1 MAGPLHWDNAFHN
14 GLKFFGSIIK
24 NQSIFNI
31 IRWVAGSMGQM
42 THRPSVWCSECYFF
56 HNFLQNSL
64 QKQFQF
70 ISAYYIEDCRIFR
83 ELWVLP
89 SFLPTSPPDFQTFQW
104 SGTIYRLN
112 YEDEWVRENK
122 SLSPS
127 LLFVF
132 CRCWEEHFY
141 VFCLEPHYFLHTGIH
156 ECF

>member
-1 MAGPLHWDNAFHN
+1 MLGRWDD
-14 GLKFFGSIIK
+14 
-24 NQSIFNI
+24 
-31 IRWVAGSMGQM
+31 
-42 THRPSVWCSECYFF
+42 
-56 HNFLQNSL
+56 
-64 QKQFQF
+64 
-70 ISAYYIEDCRIFR
+70 YIEDCRIFR

-141 VFCLEPHYFLHTGIH
+141 VFLPGTTLFLTYRHTWVPFKQSKNCPIESFLFLQSLLSFLHDFIQSYFSYRHFLEYRFSFFGGFYRNLAWIIQANI
-156 ECF
+156 